1 MRIFIAIQLSEEMKR
16 SITGT
21 LHDLKKAGVRGSFVP
36 SQNLH
41 LTLAFLG
48 EVEDVDAVKAAL
60 KTVAYKPFRLVLS
73 DMGTFGDTLQAGLT

>member
-73 DMGTFGDTLQAGLT
+73 DMGTFGDTLWAGLT